1 MKFVEIY
8 FENGMRTLTFS
19 VQRKLITEIHWRN
32 ENYFILNFEKSIH
45 STDNNK
51 HIFYNMEHVF
61 LKVINLIKCILF
73 QK

>member
-8 FENGMRTLTFS
+8 LENVMRILTFS
-19 VQRKLITEIHWRN
+19 VYRKLITEIQWRK
-32 ENYFILNFEKSIH
+32 ENYFISNFEKSIH

-51 HIFYNMEHVF
+51 HIFYNMEHIY

-73 QK
+73 